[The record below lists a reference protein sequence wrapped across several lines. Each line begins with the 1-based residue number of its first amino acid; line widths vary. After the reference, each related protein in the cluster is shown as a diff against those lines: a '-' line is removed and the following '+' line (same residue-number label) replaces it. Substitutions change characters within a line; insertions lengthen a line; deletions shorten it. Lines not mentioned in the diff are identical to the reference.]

1 MCETDLR
8 DIKREDYERFG
19 HPVFL
24 LPCEK
29 VLLGD
34 GVPNRI
40 SEGGGRWGLR
50 GVYLTQRLPL
60 VYSPLPKGSNQDSQ
74 RNRIQSQSHLI
85 ILSQK
90 DYFIITVRIYASF
103 CPFASWKTN
112 IRCLG
117 ATAILLAIDSLV
129 IWNKFCY
136 SHKALSVNFKNRQ
149 NV

>member
-40 SEGGGRWGLR
+40 SEGGGLRGLR
-50 GVYLTQRLPL
+50 GVHLTQRLPL
-60 VYSPLPKGSNQDSQ
+60 VYSPLPEGSNKDSQ
-74 RNRIQSQSHLI
+74 INRIQSQSHLI

-90 DYFIITVRIYASF
+90 TISLSQLEFTLYFV
-103 CPFASWKTN
+103 
-112 IRCLG
+112 
-117 ATAILLAIDSLV
+117 LLQAE
-129 IWNKFCY
+129 
-136 SHKALSVNFKNRQ
+136 RQ
-149 NV
+149 IFVVWVPQRYYWRSTL